1 MDASVLRKSI
11 YKLLIFSILMV
22 LSILLMAF
30 LFINHADDSLNKA
43 TYTTMDQEIDL
54 CVQRVS
60 SKKNTDLVLLNT
72 FARNLNKETDL
83 DSSLFEMKKE
93 SDFSSIQFIDM
104 NHNVYSSKK
113 DSKFSYNNLS
123 DEYKDKIKNGFLG
136 EQSTFKQKNKNYKLT
151 YIVPVYG
158 NENQIVGVLCADSSL
173 KPYTDLMRKSISGG
187 NLYITDFK
195 DFYGIQKNLES
206 NEVLAVIKNM
216 NLSENVNGLIGVKGQ
231 EHGIVVKK
239 LGFKVGIYVM

>member
-1 MDASVLRKSI
+1 MDASVLRKRI

-104 NHNVYSSKK
+104 NHNVYSSKRI
-113 DSKFSYNNLS
+113 LS
-123 DEYKDKIKNGFLG
+123 FRITIYQMNIKIKLRMVFWGSKVHL
-136 EQSTFKQKNKNYKLT
+136 NKK
-151 YIVPVYG
+151 IR
-158 NENQIVGVLCADSSL
+158 IISL
-173 KPYTDLMRKSISGG
+173 HI
-187 NLYITDFK
+187 
-195 DFYGIQKNLES
+195 
-206 NEVLAVIKNM
+206 
-216 NLSENVNGLIGVKGQ
+216 
-231 EHGIVVKK
+231 
-239 LGFKVGIYVM
+239 

>member
-1 MDASVLRKSI
+1 MDASVLRKRI

-22 LSILLMAF
+22 LGILLMAF

-60 SKKNTDLVLLNT
+60 SKKSTDLVLLNT

-83 DSSLFEMKKE
+83 DFSLFEMKKE

-113 DSKFSYNNLS
+113 DFA
-123 DEYKDKIKNGFLG
+123 
-136 EQSTFKQKNKNYKLT
+136 
-151 YIVPVYG
+151 V
-158 NENQIVGVLCADSSL
+158 
-173 KPYTDLMRKSISGG
+173 SGD
-187 NLYITDFK
+187 T
-195 DFYGIQKNLES
+195 E
-206 NEVLAVIKNM
+206 
-216 NLSENVNGLIGVKGQ
+216 
-231 EHGIVVKK
+231 
-239 LGFKVGIYVM
+239 

>member
-1 MDASVLRKSI
+1 MDASVLRKRI

-113 DSKFSYNNLS
+113 DSKFSYTIYQMNI
-123 DEYKDKIKNGFLG
+123 KIKLRMVFWGSKVHL
-136 EQSTFKQKNKNYKLT
+136 NKK
-151 YIVPVYG
+151 IR
-158 NENQIVGVLCADSSL
+158 IISL
-173 KPYTDLMRKSISGG
+173 HI
-187 NLYITDFK
+187 
-195 DFYGIQKNLES
+195 
-206 NEVLAVIKNM
+206 
-216 NLSENVNGLIGVKGQ
+216 
-231 EHGIVVKK
+231 
-239 LGFKVGIYVM
+239 

>member
-1 MDASVLRKSI
+1 MDASVLRKRI

-22 LSILLMAF
+22 LGILLMAF

-83 DSSLFEMKKE
+83 DSSLFEIEKE

-104 NHNVYSSKK
+104 NHNVYSSRRI
-113 DSKFSYNNLS
+113 LS
-123 DEYKDKIKNGFLG
+123 FRIIIYQMNIKIKLRMVFWG
-136 EQSTFKQKNKNYKLT
+136 SK
-151 YIVPVYG
+151 VH
-158 NENQIVGVLCADSSL
+158 L
-173 KPYTDLMRKSISGG
+173 K
-187 NLYITDFK
+187 
-195 DFYGIQKNLES
+195 
-206 NEVLAVIKNM
+206 
-216 NLSENVNGLIGVKGQ
+216 
-231 EHGIVVKK
+231 KK
-239 LGFKVGIYVM
+239 

>member
-1 MDASVLRKSI
+1 MDASVLRKRI

-113 DSKFSYNNLS
+113 DSKFSYNIYQMNI
-123 DEYKDKIKNGFLG
+123 KIKLRMVFWGSKVHL
-136 EQSTFKQKNKNYKLT
+136 NKK
-151 YIVPVYG
+151 IR
-158 NENQIVGVLCADSSL
+158 IISL
-173 KPYTDLMRKSISGG
+173 HI
-187 NLYITDFK
+187 
-195 DFYGIQKNLES
+195 
-206 NEVLAVIKNM
+206 
-216 NLSENVNGLIGVKGQ
+216 
-231 EHGIVVKK
+231 
-239 LGFKVGIYVM
+239 

>member
-1 MDASVLRKSI
+1 MDASVLRKRI

-22 LSILLMAF
+22 LGILLMAF

-104 NHNVYSSKK
+104 RIIMCILQKRI
-113 DSKFSYNNLS
+113 LS
-123 DEYKDKIKNGFLG
+123 FHIIIYQMNIKIKLRMVFWG
-136 EQSTFKQKNKNYKLT
+136 NKVHLNKK
-151 YIVPVYG
+151 IR
-158 NENQIVGVLCADSSL
+158 IISL
-173 KPYTDLMRKSISGG
+173 HI
-187 NLYITDFK
+187 
-195 DFYGIQKNLES
+195 
-206 NEVLAVIKNM
+206 
-216 NLSENVNGLIGVKGQ
+216 
-231 EHGIVVKK
+231 
-239 LGFKVGIYVM
+239 

>member
-1 MDASVLRKSI
+1 MDASVLRKRI

-22 LSILLMAF
+22 LGILLMAF

-72 FARNLNKETDL
+72 FARNLNKGTDL
-83 DSSLFEMKKE
+83 DFSLFEMKKE

-136 EQSTFKQKNKNYKLT
+136 KQCTFKQKNKYYKLT
-151 YIVPVYG
+151 YIVPVYE

-173 KPYTDLMRKSISGG
+173 KPYTDLMRKSINGG

-216 NLSENVNGLIGVKGQ
+216 NLSENVNRLIEVKGQ

-239 LGFKVGIYVM
+239 IGNPQLDRVD

>member
-1 MDASVLRKSI
+1 MDASVLRKRI

-22 LSILLMAF
+22 LGILLMAF

-104 NHNVYSSKK
+104 NHNVYSSKRI
-113 DSKFSYNNLS
+113 LS
-123 DEYKDKIKNGFLG
+123 FHIIIYQMNIKIKLRMVFWG
-136 EQSTFKQKNKNYKLT
+136 NKVHLNKK
-151 YIVPVYG
+151 IR
-158 NENQIVGVLCADSSL
+158 IISL
-173 KPYTDLMRKSISGG
+173 HI
-187 NLYITDFK
+187 
-195 DFYGIQKNLES
+195 
-206 NEVLAVIKNM
+206 
-216 NLSENVNGLIGVKGQ
+216 
-231 EHGIVVKK
+231 
-239 LGFKVGIYVM
+239 

>member
-1 MDASVLRKSI
+1 MDASVLRKRI

-22 LSILLMAF
+22 LGILLMAF

-104 NHNVYSSKK
+104 NHNVYSSKRI
-113 DSKFSYNNLS
+113 LS
-123 DEYKDKIKNGFLG
+123 FRITIYQMNIKIKLRMVFWGSKVHL
-136 EQSTFKQKNKNYKLT
+136 NKK
-151 YIVPVYG
+151 IR
-158 NENQIVGVLCADSSL
+158 IISL
-173 KPYTDLMRKSISGG
+173 HI
-187 NLYITDFK
+187 
-195 DFYGIQKNLES
+195 
-206 NEVLAVIKNM
+206 
-216 NLSENVNGLIGVKGQ
+216 
-231 EHGIVVKK
+231 
-239 LGFKVGIYVM
+239 

>member
-1 MDASVLRKSI
+1 MDASVLRKRI

-83 DSSLFEMKKE
+83 DSSLFEMKT
-93 SDFSSIQFIDM
+93 
-104 NHNVYSSKK
+104 H
-113 DSKFSYNNLS
+113 
-123 DEYKDKIKNGFLG
+123 
-136 EQSTFKQKNKNYKLT
+136 
-151 YIVPVYG
+151 
-158 NENQIVGVLCADSSL
+158 
-173 KPYTDLMRKSISGG
+173 
-187 NLYITDFK
+187 
-195 DFYGIQKNLES
+195 
-206 NEVLAVIKNM
+206 
-216 NLSENVNGLIGVKGQ
+216 LIN
-231 EHGIVVKK
+231 
-239 LGFKVGIYVM
+239 

>member
-1 MDASVLRKSI
+1 MDASVLRKRI

-22 LSILLMAF
+22 LGILLMAF

-72 FARNLNKETDL
+72 FARNLNKEPDL

-104 NHNVYSSKK
+104 NHNVYSSKRI
-113 DSKFSYNNLS
+113 LS
-123 DEYKDKIKNGFLG
+123 FRIIIYQMNIKIKLRMVFWGSKVHL
-136 EQSTFKQKNKNYKLT
+136 NKK
-151 YIVPVYG
+151 IR
-158 NENQIVGVLCADSSL
+158 IISL
-173 KPYTDLMRKSISGG
+173 HI
-187 NLYITDFK
+187 
-195 DFYGIQKNLES
+195 
-206 NEVLAVIKNM
+206 
-216 NLSENVNGLIGVKGQ
+216 
-231 EHGIVVKK
+231 
-239 LGFKVGIYVM
+239 